1 MERATDEVRAMAP
14 VIIRWT
20 GEMPCRGEVP
30 QAFLAWTRSILDAI
44 VPNLN
49 LNDRAA
55 AGPTGAVVPQ
65 PQGGIAM
72 SGNGRDRQFVSGLAS
87 GAAGDAYLR
96 FLDRTVSNTEAEI
109 RRLQRLRARV
119 LSGEVSHD
127 EANRVLL
134 ADKAM
139 ERARAVRWAK
149 LKRRVQHS
157 RVRRVAPMR
166 SVAARRGRRTTVR
179 RRTRTSALLRA
190 KGPPEPPETTAHEPD
205 ARGARCLTII
215 RRGGRRG

>member
-1 MERATDEVRAMAP
+1 
-14 VIIRWT
+14 
-20 GEMPCRGEVP
+20 MPCRGEVP

-49 LNDRAA
+49 DRAA
-55 AGPTGAVVPQ
+55 AWPTGAVVPQ

-72 SGNGRDRQFVSGLAS
+72 SGNGRDRQFVSGVAS
-87 GAAGDAYLR
+87 GTAANAYLR

-109 RRLQRLRARV
+109 RKLQRLRARV

-134 ADKAM
+134 ADEAK

-149 LKRRVQHS
+149 LKRRVQQS

-179 RRTRTSALLRA
+179 RRTRSTALQRA
-190 KGPPEPPETTAHEPD
+190 KGPPEPPEAADSDPD
-205 ARGARCLTII
+205 ARRARCLTIT

>member
-1 MERATDEVRAMAP
+1 
-14 VIIRWT
+14 
-20 GEMPCRGEVP
+20 MPCRGEVP
-30 QAFLAWTRSILDAI
+30 QAFLAWTRFILDAI

-55 AGPTGAVVPQ
+55 VRLPGAVLPQ

-72 SGNGRDRQFVSGLAS
+72 SGNGRDRPFVSGLANKT
-87 GAAGDAYLR
+87 ATDAYIR
-96 FLDRTVSNTEAEI
+96 FLDRTVSKAEAEI
-109 RRLQRLRARV
+109 RDLQRLRARV
-119 LSGEVSHD
+119 LSGAVSHD
-127 EANRVLL
+127 EANRALL
-134 ADKAM
+134 ANEAK
-139 ERARAVRWAK
+139 ERVRAVRWAK

-166 SVAARRGRRTTVR
+166 SVVARRGRRTTVR

-190 KGPPEPPETTAHEPD
+190 KGPPEPPEAAVPNAD
-205 ARGARCLTII
+205 ARRARCLTIA